1 MTRFVIGPDVAL
13 HLAERNAMVPAVHQL
28 LAPTLLRSQVL
39 AGLYA
44 RVRRG
49 DLDKK
54 AAERQ
59 LDHLRVLRVRLLGD
73 RVLQRLAWTIADQ
86 LGWADTFV
94 AEYLAL
100 TRLQADAFI
109 CLDPDLA
116 RAVGGTV
123 AVATLDDLVGS
134 ARPPRPAPP

>member
-123 AVATLDDLVGS
+123 AVATLDDLVSS
-134 ARPPRPAPP
+134 ARPLRPALP